1 MRRDASCLEDY
12 KEGVREKGTCEIYKL
27 GYDDRWER
35 QSVSCVR
42 VLVYLCNLTYI
53 NSIEK

>member
-12 KEGVREKGTCEIYKL
+12 REGVREKGTCEIYKL

-35 QSVSCVR
+35 QSVCV
-42 VLVYLCNLTYI
+42 VCESACL
-53 NSIEK
+53 SM